1 MHAVEFAVSKA
12 IRMTPFMCISNVF
25 AKSRDGEQPE
35 PNGNLSTKK
44 TSPAMRTRLC
54 EIFEQAEL
62 TGSVALRFSLYHH
75 ENQGLPTVRMGWAYQ
90 ACCSS

>member
-12 IRMTPFMCISNVF
+12 IRMTPFMRISHVF

-35 PNGNLSTKK
+35 PYGNLSAKK
-44 TSPAMRTRLC
+44 PRPLC
-54 EIFEQAEL
+54 GRGCVKFSMQAEL

-75 ENQGLPTVRMGWAYQ
+75 ESQGLPTVRMGWAFQ